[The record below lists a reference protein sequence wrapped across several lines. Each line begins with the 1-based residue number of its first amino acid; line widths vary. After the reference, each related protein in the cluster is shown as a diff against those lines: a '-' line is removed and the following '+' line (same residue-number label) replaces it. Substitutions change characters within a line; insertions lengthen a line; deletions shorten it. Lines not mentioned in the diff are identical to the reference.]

1 MSNLLVVLLG
11 LLRSV
16 QERAL
21 GLFELLELGLPREL
35 RKSQG
40 GDGEAVLAAAE
51 LLELLVKLGIRV
63 AETAPERDP
72 RDVLRQ
78 LLEQRHWLELP
89 SVGAAGEDAQGGRQ
103 LAWRRLV
110 QVARGLDDEHLARSL
125 RSFQALARPE
135 LDPNEWGMPED
146 MLEAL
151 LIEARRRGGEQAEA
165 EAANPPVSPSGRRA
179 SHSMWE
185 RAAQTMEPLLYPGL
199 ELAAF
204 GNHELIALIMRARG
218 EVWVDIETLRAY
230 VPVPEP
236 PDAPEGLPDEAMAA
250 WSDERLH
257 RELVLSQAAWW
268 ALFDPPAMATRH
280 RDMQRECV
288 RRGIMANGQAVPLR
302 DVGGKPIVI
311 TDEFIERMGELKLRI
326 VGRPGASA
334 EPLMAE
340 DIGGARLA
348 QALELLRYA
357 SRELPQ
363 HPDARFEFAV
373 NDLGISPAELQ
384 WRIVEFL
391 NAATARPGKADA

>member
-1 MSNLLVVLLG
+1 
-11 LLRSV
+11 
-16 QERAL
+16 
-21 GLFELLELGLPREL
+21 
-35 RKSQG
+35 
-40 GDGEAVLAAAE
+40 
-51 LLELLVKLGIRV
+51 
-63 AETAPERDP
+63 
-72 RDVLRQ
+72 
-78 LLEQRHWLELP
+78 
-89 SVGAAGEDAQGGRQ
+89 
-103 LAWRRLV
+103 
-110 QVARGLDDEHLARSL
+110 
-125 RSFQALARPE
+125 
-135 LDPNEWGMPED
+135 
-146 MLEAL
+146 
-151 LIEARRRGGEQAEA
+151 
-165 EAANPPVSPSGRRA
+165 
-179 SHSMWE
+179 MWE